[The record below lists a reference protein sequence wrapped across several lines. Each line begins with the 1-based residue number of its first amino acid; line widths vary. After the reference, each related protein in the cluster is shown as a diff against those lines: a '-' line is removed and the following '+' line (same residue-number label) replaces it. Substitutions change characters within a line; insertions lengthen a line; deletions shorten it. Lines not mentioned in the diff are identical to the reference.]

1 MPTGV
6 LVDHLRELVGRPV
19 GPPHPVRRSDTVAP
33 VDDRAAITELTYRY
47 ASCIDS
53 GDLDGV
59 ADLFEHGHMCQPT
72 GEITVQGRDEVR
84 RAFDTVILYDDGTPR
99 THHVIT
105 NSVID
110 LVDGADEATGSCYV
124 TVVQGIEKTGPIE
137 VILVGRYTDKYRRTA
152 NGWEF
157 AERCF
162 QADMKGDLSRHTRED
177 LL

>member
-1 MPTGV
+1 
-6 LVDHLRELVGRPV
+6 
-19 GPPHPVRRSDTVAP
+19 
-33 VDDRAAITELTYRY
+33 
-47 ASCIDS
+47 
-53 GDLDGV
+53 V

-72 GEITVQGRDEVR
+72 GEITVRGRDEVR
-84 RAFDTVILYDDGTPR
+84 RAFDTVILYDGTPR

-124 TVVQGIEKTGPIE
+124 TVVQGVEETGPIE
-137 VILVGRYTDKYRRTA
+137 IILVGRYTDKYRRTA